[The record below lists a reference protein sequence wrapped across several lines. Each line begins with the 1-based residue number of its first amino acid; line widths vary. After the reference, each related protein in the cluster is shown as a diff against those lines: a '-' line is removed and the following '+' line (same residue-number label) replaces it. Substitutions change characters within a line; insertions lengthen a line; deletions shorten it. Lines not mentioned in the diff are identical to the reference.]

1 MPKFNNYKH
10 VFKPLKVGG
19 TTLKNRIEFAPMV
32 CDFTNANGEAT
43 QRYADFVESQA
54 ASGVALIHLGA
65 TPVALLTGADYPSE
79 LDVTDDNKGN
89 SLGLLVE
96 AAHTHGAK
104 LSVELVHAGRAADP
118 RLIKSEWALAPSSLP
133 LSGRHPYV
141 KEMDAKDIEH
151 IVWCYADCANRL
163 YRCGFDGVLIHAAHG
178 NLIAQFLSPLTNRR
192 SDNFGGS
199 FENRCRFPLMILKAV

>member
-65 TPVALLTGADYPSE
+65 TPVDLLTGADYPSE
-79 LDVTDDNKGN
+79 LDVTDDNKVN

-104 LSVELVHAGRAADP
+104 LTVELVHAGRAADP

-133 LSGRHPYV
+133 
-141 KEMDAKDIEH
+141 
-151 IVWCYADCANRL
+151 
-163 YRCGFDGVLIHAAHG
+163 
-178 NLIAQFLSPLTNRR
+178 
-192 SDNFGGS
+192 
-199 FENRCRFPLMILKAV
+199 